1 MEYCLELNNGN
12 KICVSKTAYKERSFI
27 NRDLS
32 FHFAFNGCENFF
44 FKKRTLAIF
53 PDSFLTLSS
62 GTVCAVDVNSPYPVQ
77 LMSVYFS
84 KEFVADFKRSLLV
97 NASKMLDNPAGL
109 DPSEDLVINETIHPF
124 IGDMKYNIGHLN
136 DLVNS
141 NSQDELLISE
151 HLYHALLNYHS
162 LYKKEIFQI
171 EKNLSFL
178 QKGTRE
184 EIYRRLNLAREYIY
198 SNYNQSINL
207 KDLASYSCMSV
218 THLIR
223 TFKQAYDMTP
233 HQFLMQI
240 RLNRSRLL
248 LRSTN
253 YPINEVVNLIGF
265 DSTST
270 FIKLFRQRY
279 DTTPLKYRR
288 SNSISIP
295 A

>member
-1 MEYCLELNNGN
+1 
-12 KICVSKTAYKERSFI
+12 
-27 NRDLS
+27 
-32 FHFAFNGCENFF
+32 
-44 FKKRTLAIF
+44 
-53 PDSFLTLSS
+53 
-62 GTVCAVDVNSPYPVQ
+62 
-77 LMSVYFS
+77 MSVYFS

-97 NASKMLDNPAGL
+97 NVSKMLDNPAGL

-288 SNSISIP
+288 SNSISVP